1 MKFVMTQSI
10 CPEGIEKLKADTNG
24 QVEIIAEDNPDP
36 NNYLD
41 DMKDADA
48 LIVRIAK
55 CDAHAIENSPNLKV
69 IGRTGVG
76 YDSVDVKKATE
87 LGIPVVITPGANNR
101 SVAEHAV
108 AMMFALSKNLYEGQV
123 ETRKGNWEIRGAHKA
138 FELEGKTVGVIGLGA
153 IGVQVA
159 NAALDLGM
167 EVIGYDPFLSLESAW
182 HLSPNV
188 VHEESMEELVAKA
201 DYITLHIP
209 LNDKTRNTFDE
220 KLFAATKPGARL
232 LNFARGGLV
241 DNAALKKAIADGIIA
256 RYMTD
261 FPSEDLL
268 GDPANIIVTP
278 HLGAST
284 PESEENCAIM
294 AAQEIR
300 EYLTHGNIKN
310 SVNFPNCVVP
320 YNGKPRITVCHQNIV
335 NMIGQLGAVFTKY
348 SVNIDKLVNN
358 SKGDLA
364 YNIVVCDNLPENIDD
379 MIKDLYAINTVL
391 KVRILD

>member
-1 MKFVMTQSI
+1 MYTIKTMNAISPVGLAKLPANQFEINNEANDAQ
-10 CPEGIEKLKADTNG
+10 GILVRSADLHDVALPKSLLAIARAGAGTNNIPIDQCTEQG
-24 QVEIIAEDNPDP
+24 
-36 NNYLD
+36 
-41 DMKDADA
+41 
-48 LIVRIAK
+48 IVVF
-55 CDAHAIENSPNLKV
+55 N
-69 IGRTGVG
+69 
-76 YDSVDVKKATE
+76 
-87 LGIPVVITPGANNR
+87 TPGANANA
-101 SVAEHAV
+101 VAELVIGMLIAGSRNVAV
-108 AMMFALSKNLYEGQV
+108 AAQWCQGLVGDPAMAKTV
-123 ETRKGNWEIRGAHKA
+123 EKGKKQFVGNEIK
-138 FELEGKTVGVIGLGA
+138 GKTLGVIGLGA

-310 SVNFPNCVVP
+310 SVNYPACDMGICQVA
-320 YNGKPRITVCHQNIV
+320 GRIGLLHANIP
-335 NMIGQLGAVFTKY
+335 NMIGQITSILAAEGINIANMTNKSRDKYAYTLLDLENPVKEEAVAHLEKISGMY
-348 SVNIDKLVNN
+348 
-358 SKGDLA
+358 
-364 YNIVVCDNLPENIDD
+364 
-379 MIKDLYAINTVL
+379 
-391 KVRILD
+391 KVRVIKG

>member
-1 MKFVMTQSI
+1 MYTIRTLNQIASTGLARLPEKTFTI
-10 CPEGIEKLKADTNG
+10 DENAENPEGIILRSF
-24 QVEIIAEDNPDP
+24 
-36 NNYLD
+36 
-41 DMKDADA
+41 DMHK
-48 LIVRIAK
+48 
-55 CDAHAIENSPNLKV
+55 
-69 IGRTGVG
+69 
-76 YDSVDVKKATE
+76 TE
-87 LGIPVVITPGANNR
+87 LNEGLLAVARAGAGTNNIPIEKCTQRGIPVFNTPGANAN
-101 SVAEHAV
+101 AV
-108 AMMFALSKNLYEGQV
+108 KELVLAGLFASSRRIIAGASWVQSLKDTCENV
-123 ETRKGNWEIRGAHKA
+123 EKA
-138 FELEGKTVGVIGLGA
+138 VEAGKKEFTGPELAGKTLGVIGLGA

-159 NAALDLGM
+159 NAALDLEM

-182 HLSPNV
+182 HLSPKV
-188 VHEESMEELVAKA
+188 VHEESMETLVAKA

-232 LNFARGGLV
+232 LNFARGALV

-268 GDPANIIVTP
+268 GDPTNIIVTP

-300 EYLTHGNIKN
+300 EYLTYGNIKN

-320 YNGKPRITVCHQNIV
+320 YNGKPRITICHRNIV

-348 SVNIDKLVNN
+348 GVNIDKLVNN
-358 SKGDLA
+358 SKGELA
-364 YNIVVCDNLPENIDD
+364 YNIVVCDNLPENVQAMMD
-379 MIKDLYAINTVL
+379 DLYAIHTVL

>member
-1 MKFVMTQSI
+1 
-10 CPEGIEKLKADTNG
+10 
-24 QVEIIAEDNPDP
+24 
-36 NNYLD
+36 
-41 DMKDADA
+41 
-48 LIVRIAK
+48 
-55 CDAHAIENSPNLKV
+55 
-69 IGRTGVG
+69 
-76 YDSVDVKKATE
+76 
-87 LGIPVVITPGANNR
+87 
-101 SVAEHAV
+101 
-108 AMMFALSKNLYEGQV
+108 
-123 ETRKGNWEIRGAHKA
+123 
-138 FELEGKTVGVIGLGA
+138 
-153 IGVQVA
+153 
-159 NAALDLGM
+159 
-167 EVIGYDPFLSLESAW
+167 LSLESAW

>member
-1 MKFVMTQSI
+1 MYTIRTLNNIAKTGLAKL
-10 CPEGIEKLKADTNG
+10 PEQNFTIDDN
-24 QVEIIAEDNPDP
+24 AENPDGMILRSFDMHKMELNDGLLAVARAGAGT
-36 NNYLD
+36 NNIPID
-41 DMKDADA
+41 
-48 LIVRIAK
+48 K
-55 CDAHAIENSPNLKV
+55 CTQK
-69 IGRTGVG
+69 
-76 YDSVDVKKATE
+76 
-87 LGIPVVITPGANNR
+87 GIPVFNTPGANAN
-101 SVAEHAV
+101 AV
-108 AMMFALSKNLYEGQV
+108 KELVLAGLFASSRRIIAGANWVQSLKDTGENV
-123 ETRKGNWEIRGAHKA
+123 EKAVEAGKKA
-138 FELEGKTVGVIGLGA
+138 FTGPELAGKTLGVIGLGA

-159 NAALDLGM
+159 NAALDLEM
-167 EVIGYDPFLSLESAW
+167 EVIGYDPYLSLESAW
-182 HLSPNV
+182 HLSPKV
-188 VHEESMEELVAKA
+188 EHEESMETLVAKA

-220 KLFAATKPGARL
+220 KLFAVTKPGARL

-268 GDPANIIVTP
+268 GDPTSIIVTP

-294 AAQEIR
+294 AAQEMR
-300 EYLTHGNIKN
+300 EYLTYGNIKN

-320 YNGKPRITVCHQNIV
+320 YNGKPRITVCHRNIV

-348 SVNIDKLVNN
+348 GVNIDKLVNN
-358 SKGDLA
+358 SKGELA
-364 YNIVVCDNLPENIDD
+364 YNIVVCDNLPENRQAMID
-379 MIKDLYAINTVL
+379 DLYAINTVL

>member
-1 MKFVMTQSI
+1 MYTIKTLNAISPVGLAKLNNKQFDVAVDTDA
-10 CPEGIEKLKADTNG
+10 PDGILVRSADMLNTAFNDNLLA
-24 QVEIIAEDNPDP
+24 IARAGAGV
-36 NNYLD
+36 NNIPLD
-41 DMKDADA
+41 RCSEQG
-48 LIVRIAK
+48 IVVF
-55 CDAHAIENSPNLKV
+55 N
-69 IGRTGVG
+69 
-76 YDSVDVKKATE
+76 
-87 LGIPVVITPGANNR
+87 TPGANANA
-101 SVAEHAV
+101 VAELVIGMLIAGSRNVAV
-108 AMMFALSKNLYEGQV
+108 AAQWCQGLVGDPAMAKTV
-123 ETRKGNWEIRGAHKA
+123 EKGKKQFVGNEIK
-138 FELEGKTVGVIGLGA
+138 GKTLGVIGLGA

>member
-1 MKFVMTQSI
+1 MFTIKTLNAISPV
-10 CPEGIEKLKADTNG
+10 GLAKLNK
-24 QVEIIAEDNPDP
+24 
-36 NNYLD
+36 
-41 DMKDADA
+41 
-48 LIVRIAK
+48 
-55 CDAHAIENSPNLKV
+55 NLFDV
-69 IGRTGVG
+69 
-76 YDSVDVKKATE
+76 SVDTDAPD
-87 LGIPVVITPGANNR
+87 GILVRSADLLNTTFNDNLLAIARAGAGVNNIPLDRCSEQGIVVFNTPGANANA
-101 SVAEHAV
+101 VAELVIGMLIAGSRNV
-108 AMMFALSKNLYEGQV
+108 ATAAQWCQGLTGDPAMAKTV
-123 ETRKGNWEIRGAHKA
+123 EKGKKKFVGNEIK
-138 FELEGKTVGVIGLGA
+138 GKTLGVIGLGA